1 MIWLRSVQDCQV
13 SGLRASPGTR
23 AVLRLS
29 GSDTARVSLV
39 GNDFSHVDQ
48 IAMVDG
54 SVVETA
60 LRLEGNVMPGP
71 LAPRSPRGQTLAID

>member
-1 MIWLRSVQDCQV
+1 
-13 SGLRASPGTR
+13 
-23 AVLRLS
+23 
-29 GSDTARVSLV
+29 V